1 MLTRESDF
9 WMTDRS
15 GIIYGFPFGDHP
27 LCSSENLMTHLMVSF
42 GLGTRMKQKV
52 LGLQQLVKFWNTP

>member
-1 MLTRESDF
+1 
-9 WMTDRS
+9 MTDRS

-27 LCSSENLMTHLMVSF
+27 LCSSDTFN

-52 LGLQQLVKFWNTP
+52 LVLQQLVKFWNTP